1 MAKRNYDVTVQR
13 VGSCKMEIKGIPF
26 ELTLAMTG
34 MCTVAAESSEEAM
47 KTVNELPESELA
59 GMIIWYDDDAEITD
73 VNCLD
78 ETIDEDVTDMVDDV
92 DLSSANINWCN
103 IEATDADEEMDV

>member
-34 MCTVAAESSEEAM
+34 MCTVAAESSEDAM
-47 KTVNELPESELA
+47 KIVNELPESELD
-59 GMIIWYDDDAEITD
+59 GMIIWCDDDAEITD
-73 VNCLD
+73 VNCLTD
-78 ETIDEDVTDMVDDV
+78 DDVTDMLDDV

-103 IEATDADEEMDV
+103 IEATDADEEIDV

>member
-34 MCTVAAESSEEAM
+34 MCTVAAESSEDAM
-47 KTVNELPESELA
+47 KTVNKLPESELD
-59 GMIIWYDDDAEITD
+59 GMIIWDDDGSEITD
-73 VNCLD
+73 VNCLTD
-78 ETIDEDVTDMVDDV
+78 DDVTDMVDDV

-103 IEATDADEEMDV
+103 IEATDADEEIDV